1 MLITTIDERYNRIM
15 KEVEAM
21 QSTCSRLKR
30 EGTKII
36 NLIWRFMTF
45 EMGYIN
51 DYENEEYMKWLI
63 CKFFDDKMYDDEAF
77 AKRRGVGAGT
87 IRYLQ
92 IVAENLQKSV

>member
-21 QSTCSRLKR
+21 RSTCSRLKR
-30 EGTKII
+30 EGTKIV
-36 NLIWRFMTF
+36 NLISRFMIF
-45 EMGYIN
+45 DMGYIN
-51 DYENEEYMKWLI
+51 DYDNEEYMKWLL